1 MFRIGNV
8 EIKNQVGLAPMA
20 GISNPSYI
28 KLVSEMGLGFAVTEL
43 ISAEAISRD
52 NKKTIEM
59 LDGLNDLNIPIGVQ
73 LFGGN
78 PKSMGIAA
86 KYICDNFKV
95 SFIDINMGCPVP
107 KIAVRSEAGSSLLRD
122 PNRVFSIVSSVVSNV
137 SVPVTVKI
145 RSGWDNNSIN
155 AVEIAK
161 IIESAG
167 ASAICVHPRTRA
179 QGYTGSADW
188 SIIKDVKDNVS
199 IPVIGNGDI
208 VSCYDAKRMILETGC
223 DAVMIGRAAI
233 GNPWIIK
240 DTIKYLE
247 NGIEPSVISL
257 EDKINMIKKH
267 ISYMLLYKCEKVVV
281 LEMRMHISKYLKG
294 IKGSSNVNVLINKAN
309 SISEILSILEKFKEE
324 YNV

>member
-8 EIKNQVGLAPMA
+8 EIKNCVGLAPMA

-59 LDGLNDLNIPIGVQ
+59 LDGINDLSIPIGIQ

-78 PKSMGIAA
+78 PESMGIAA
-86 KYICDNFKV
+86 KYLCDNFNV

-107 KIAVRSEAGSSLLRD
+107 KIAVRSEAGSSLLKD
-122 PNRVFSIVSSVVSNV
+122 PKRVFSIVSKVVSC
-137 SVPVTVKI
+137 STVPVTVKI

-161 IIESAG
+161 VIESAG

-179 QGYTGSADW
+179 QGYTGRAAWD
-188 SIIKDVKDNVS
+188 IIKAVKDNVM

-208 VSCYDAKRMILETGC
+208 NSCYDAKRMILETGC

-233 GNPWIIK
+233 GNPWVIK
-240 DTIKYLE
+240 DTVQYLE
-247 NGIEPSVISL
+247 NGVKPSVVSL
-257 EDKINMIKKH
+257 DDKINMIKKH

-294 IKGSSNVNVLINKAN
+294 IKGSSSVNVLINKAN
-309 SISEILSILEKFKEE
+309 SISEIEDILDRFKEE

>member
-59 LDGLNDLNIPIGVQ
+59 LDGINDLNIPIGVQ

-107 KIAVRSEAGSSLLRD
+107 KIAVRSEAGSSLLKD

-294 IKGSSNVNVLINKAN
+294 IKGSSSVNVLINKAN